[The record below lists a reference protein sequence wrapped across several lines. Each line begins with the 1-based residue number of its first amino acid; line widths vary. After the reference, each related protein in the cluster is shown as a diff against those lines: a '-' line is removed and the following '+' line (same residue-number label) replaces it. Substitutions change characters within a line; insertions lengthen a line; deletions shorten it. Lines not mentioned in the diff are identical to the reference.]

1 MLCDN
6 SNEFHCR
13 NTWRT
18 YGDGAKCI
26 SLDSVCDGLTQ
37 CPFSD
42 DEFPYPENYH
52 QPRNKEN
59 KVEHTVDKCITS
71 CLNIDAENWG
81 CPGECIPTPDGPT
94 CKCPDGLYFDNSV
107 FQCRDV
113 DECAL
118 HDRCQQTCVNFYSGF
133 ECHCD
138 EGYVLEGKYSRNI
151 SIDFNLYLGTGNCK
165 SKYPTTIVSI
175 LENRLEIHIGNE
187 DGNITTMF
195 KNSSIDFSV
204 DFEFPVVS
212 MTSNSDDQIIYWIDT
227 RGMVHFMFTWISFI
241 LEGSNSKKF
250 MPFFLVSSR
259 YRFFPT
265 I

>member
-133 ECHCD
+133 ECHYD
-138 EGYVLEGKYSRNI
+138 DGYVLEGKYSRNKVGRVFLMDI
-151 SIDFNLYLGTGNCK
+151 L
-165 SKYPTTIVSI
+165 TIRNMDHKLWSQNHYV
-175 LENRLEIHIGNE
+175 N
-187 DGNITTMF
+187 
-195 KNSSIDFSV
+195 
-204 DFEFPVVS
+204 
-212 MTSNSDDQIIYWIDT
+212 DQSTCW
-227 RGMVHFMFTWISFI
+227 
-241 LEGSNSKKF
+241 
-250 MPFFLVSSR
+250 
-259 YRFFPT
+259 
-265 I
+265 